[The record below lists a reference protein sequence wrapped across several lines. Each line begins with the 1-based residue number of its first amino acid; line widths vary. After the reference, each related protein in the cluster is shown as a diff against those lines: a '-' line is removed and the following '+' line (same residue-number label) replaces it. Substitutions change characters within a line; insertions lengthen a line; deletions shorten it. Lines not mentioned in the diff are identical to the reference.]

1 MKTIK
6 KVTALLLSMVL
17 LLSFITAHAFA
28 VDDLPTAAIQ
38 FLPHY
43 RYLTCYFTVDD
54 VVVDSYAFVRVNEY
68 YVNDCDM
75 EATTRAMNP
84 YVGDIMDTLYTHA
97 AYVHLYAEFES
108 GFSGELDGYDDY
120 AQGESYAEKRVF
132 ACQMPGVDDDDYLT
146 SFTSTHKMYFGIR
159 YSDFE
164 DRDRFDQVYGSN
176 TITIYQLSD

>member
-28 VDDLPTAAIQ
+28 VDDYPPGRIP
-38 FLPHY
+38 FVSHY
-43 RYLTCYFTVDD
+43 GYLTCYFTVDD
-54 VVVDSYAFVRVNEY
+54 VPVDSYAFVRVSEY

-75 EATTRAMNP
+75 EATTRVMNP
-84 YVGDIMDTLYTHA
+84 YIGNEMDTLYTHA

-132 ACQMPGVDDDDYLT
+132 AYQIPGVDDDDYLT
-146 SFTSTHKMYFGIR
+146 DFLTTHMMYFGIR
-159 YSDFE
+159 GSDFE
-164 DRDRFDQVYGSN
+164 DRYRFDQVDGSD
-176 TITIYQLSD
+176 TITIYKASN